1 MRSPVGELL
10 PRMHQIIDD
19 SLTLLPSD
27 HVLRS
32 ANFAI
37 ISALLF
43 GAAHA
48 ITMGRPKPFA
58 PDEKTVE
65 AYGEDVTTVV
75 VWCAYGLNV
84 TAQSLALGIVT
95 SSIYI
100 RQQLTNTLPS
110 VISQL
115 VFLSENNVL
124 SNLGIATTLLVAC
137 LVCLVCL
144 GGFLSV
150 PTYGLLSLMILPILA
165 AMLVPSLY
173 PAFLKSALRRPIP
186 SKRAACVAA
195 WRHVLCA
202 RD

>member
-84 TAQSLALGIVT
+84 MAQSLALGMPASVRRVCT
-95 SSIYI
+95 ATHGSHRGCGGPGHGSS
-100 RQQLTNTLPS
+100 
-110 VISQL
+110 
-115 VFLSENNVL
+115 
-124 SNLGIATTLLVAC
+124 GC
-137 LVCLVCL
+137 D
-144 GGFLSV
+144 
-150 PTYGLLSLMILPILA
+150 GL
-165 AMLVPSLY
+165 
-173 PAFLKSALRRPIP
+173 
-186 SKRAACVAA
+186 
-195 WRHVLCA
+195 H
-202 RD
+202 